1 MTGRLID
8 AVEEDKVLTPVEK
21 ETTIR
26 FSKVDDHATV
36 YTEEGGL
43 IRRLLQHPHFEID
56 SLRGTTADAW
66 GKEIAPNDFEE
77 GSITGVR
84 GTIPIEAL
92 VFQTSLRKTSQH
104 SAVVPESVL
113 RSKVVAD

>member
-1 MTGRLID
+1 MTSDLVE

-36 YTEEGGL
+36 YTEEAGL
-43 IRRLLQHPHFEID
+43 IRRLLQHPHFEVD
-56 SLRGTTADAW
+56 SLRGTTDDAW

-84 GTIPIEAL
+84 GSIPIEAL
-92 VFQTSLRKTSQH
+92 VFQTSLRETSQH
-104 SAVVPESVL
+104 SAVVPEGVL
-113 RSKVVAD
+113 RPEVVAD